1 MVQHIDSPFN
11 FSYSPNKYHF
21 FKPHALTVVK
31 HLNNELVGYLEY
43 SSSIYGQKSLHVHA
57 MIHYHL
63 DLNDWRFKSSSL
75 NRDQAQAFLNFLSD
89 VHHYLNRHLQV
100 DLSLFQSQFNEFEK
114 VVISIPS
121 TWYEAMNH
129 PVRSLH
135 SAHSAH
141 SAHSVHTDE
150 LTANNSGALSKSVGL
165 NASNH
170 SSAISSQLLQT
181 PVSSKYM

>member
-63 DLNDWRFKSSSL
+63 DLNEWRFKNSSL

-114 VVISIPS
+114 VVICIPS

-129 PVRSLH
+129 PVRTL
-135 SAHSAH
+135 
-141 SAHSVHTDE
+141 HSVHSVHSNE
-150 LTANNSGALSKSVGL
+150 LTANKSRAMSNSVAL